1 MDTITKLKCY
11 KICNVIEVTLE
22 EILLELYINIEYLG
36 KKKSLKIA
44 ISDEGETILFSETKH
59 WIETED
65 LDSEIYSIKK
75 IDKEESKLGKLL
87 GKRIL
92 DIQFGIGKESNG
104 EDVIY
109 YVMIKA
115 DDNNCLFFNNG
126 DEGKYVFDEIEA
138 ILADNIYQYRW
149 ERTPPSI
156 IL

>member
-1 MDTITKLKCY
+1 M
-11 KICNVIEVTLE
+11 IEVTLE

-36 KKKSLKIA
+36 KKKALKIA
-44 ISDEGETILFSETKH
+44 ISDDGETILFSETKH

-104 EDVIY
+104 EDIIY

-126 DEGKYVFDEIEA
+126 DEGKYVFDGIEA

>member
-1 MDTITKLKCY
+1 M
-11 KICNVIEVTLE
+11 IEVTLE

-36 KKKSLKIA
+36 KKKALKIA
-44 ISDEGETILFSETKH
+44 ISDDGETILFSETKH

-104 EDVIY
+104 EDIIY

>member
-1 MDTITKLKCY
+1 M
-11 KICNVIEVTLE
+11 IEVTLE

-36 KKKSLKIA
+36 KKKALKIA
-44 ISDEGETILFSETKH
+44 ISDDGETILFSETKH

-115 DDNNCLFFNNG
+115 VDNNCLFFNNG